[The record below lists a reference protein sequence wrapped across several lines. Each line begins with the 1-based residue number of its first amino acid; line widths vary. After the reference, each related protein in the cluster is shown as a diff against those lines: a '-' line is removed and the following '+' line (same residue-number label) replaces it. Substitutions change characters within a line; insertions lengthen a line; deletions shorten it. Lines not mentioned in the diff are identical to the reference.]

1 MKKAKSIVILLTVLL
16 ILLLVYFVVSPMW
29 SEKAPEDTT
38 AEPTY
43 QIAAIDHSS
52 LVGLELKY
60 GETSLS
66 FTLND
71 TATEWDW
78 SEDAE
83 IPLDNMV
90 FATVVTALNNTK
102 SKYKLED
109 VSTEQLTDY
118 GLDAPEITVKFIFST
133 GAAKEYYVGKLN
145 SFNGYYYLSEASA
158 PDTVYMIE
166 ADVKF
171 SLELD
176 IYDFVLEET
185 APAITEA
192 KILEVVYKNNPW
204 DDKIFK
210 YYPAGNSSDYTD
222 GYEWYFG
229 TVSSE
234 ISSTSTIPLPKIPL
248 NTTIGD
254 TLGSLVTGLTFDECV
269 GLDYTA
275 EDYGFSEGKKLAIFY
290 NVDEDETGVLQT
302 KEYVIYLGSQREDGS
317 IYAHTENSKLV
328 YLLSDSDEWLD
339 IIGVEETKLY
349 PDELWLPNYELIE
362 SMTFTAGGETVKVN
376 VSSTDG
382 KISYS
387 SDATN
392 DTDAITALVEAL
404 ENMKTV
410 SNVDYLDASVEVSET
425 MGELFAV
432 SVTLKSQSDSEI
444 SIVVRGYS
452 EAYCIVYFD
461 LMDGRLITREDANAF
476 VDMIF
481 ALTEKAA

>member
-16 ILLLVYFVVSPMW
+16 VLLLVYFVVSPMW
-29 SEKAPEDTT
+29 SEKTPEDTT

-83 IPLDNMV
+83 IPLDNMT
-90 FATVVTALNNTK
+90 FATIVTALNNAS
-102 SKYKLED
+102 SKYKLEG
-109 VSTEQLTDY
+109 VSAEQLTDY
-118 GLDAPEITVKFIFST
+118 GLDAPEITVKFIFSA

-158 PDTVYMIE
+158 PNTVYMIE
-166 ADVKF
+166 ASVKT

-185 APAITEA
+185 APVITEA
-192 KILEVVYKNNPW
+192 KIVGVDYTNAGNYR
-204 DDKIFK
+204 DFI
-210 YYPAGNSSDYTD
+210 YYPSGNSSDYTD
-222 GYEWYFG
+222 RYEWYFRSG
-229 TVSSE
+229 LVEMSS
-234 ISSTSTIPLPKIPL
+234 LPPETPL

-254 TLGSLVTGLTFDECV
+254 TLVSLVTGLTFDECV

-275 EDYGFSEGKKLAIFY
+275 EDCGFSEGKKLVISY
-290 NVDEDETGVLQT
+290 NVDENETGVLQ
-302 KEYVIYLGSQREDGS
+302 KKDYVIYLGSQREDGS

-362 SMTFTAGGETVKVN
+362 SMTFIAGERVITVSVKN
-376 VSSTDG
+376 TDG
-382 KISYS
+382 KISFASDMSDDTAALAELVEVLEDIRAVSNLAYLDEGVATGEKTEIFS
-387 SDATN
+387 VKATLASGETVEICVSKCSDAYC
-392 DTDAITALVEAL
+392 V
-404 ENMKTV
+404 
-410 SNVDYLDASVEVSET
+410 VDFGL
-425 MGELFAV
+425 MNGRL
-432 SVTLKSQSDSEI
+432 VTL
-444 SIVVRGYS
+444 
-452 EAYCIVYFD
+452 
-461 LMDGRLITREDANAF
+461 EDAEAF
-476 VDMIF
+476 AAMI
-481 ALTEKAA
+481 AAIPEKAA